1 MNRLSEKGW
10 IKLHRKI
17 QEHWLWQDKPFDR
30 RSAWIDILMLA
41 NHEDRKVFFE
51 NEIIHVKRGEFIS
64 SEPKLAERWGWSRTK
79 VRNFLTLLEK
89 DCMILNKKEGK
100 KRTRIIVLNYNEYQE
115 FKDNEKTIDETTG
128 EQDEDK
134 GRTREEHKQELKNLR
149 IKELKNIEE
158 DSSTTLSKEV
168 LNQIIK
174 EWNQLGLQQ
183 LKGINK
189 NTNRYSMLK
198 ARISEYSLNEVIQ
211 AIKNIDKSSFLKG
224 QNKRGW
230 VITFDWLIRPNNF
243 IKVLEGNYT
252 DRDGGEPN
260 GKPKRDN
267 GQDVD
272 QYAGIGL
279 SFEDLQQ
286 L

>member
-1 MNRLSEKGW
+1 MINDKGW

-115 FKDNEKTIDETTG
+115 FKDNKKTIDETTG

-198 ARISEYSLNEVIQ
+198 ARISEYSLKEVIQ

-260 GKPKRDN
+260 GKSKRDN